1 MIRLV
6 VAAAGQRERTSRRM
20 TARIRPSGSEQ
31 PWHAS
36 AGRARATLFDD
47 RPLGSDAEV
56 IHSVAATAGQDGE
69 RWGGAACRV
78 EGTHGG
84 GHEFVSRGR
93 TLHVTP

>member
-1 MIRLV
+1 MEL
-6 VAAAGQRERTSRRM
+6 REMAEDRSCDHTP
-20 TARIRPSGSEQ
+20 TAWIRPSGSEQ

-47 RPLGSDAEV
+47 RPLGLDAEV

-84 GHEFVSRGR
+84 AAER
-93 TLHVTP
+93 T